1 MGPKYRPVY
10 EENKMKTIRLLYPD
24 YISGGLDN
32 YYFGAKLFQHIL
44 PQNENRPLIE
54 DVGIYTKTLL
64 KQHTLDCFPFMI
76 KKKRNERSYG
86 HDKET

>member
-1 MGPKYRPVY
+1 
-10 EENKMKTIRLLYPD
+10 MKTIRLLYPD

-54 DVGIYTKTLL
+54 DVGI
-64 KQHTLDCFPFMI
+64 
-76 KKKRNERSYG
+76 
-86 HDKET
+86 